1 METKSNTLRNRDTLK
16 NGDIVYIKVPILYRA
31 DVIYNNKSKEHYK
44 ELNEEYLN
52 FKLPKYNDYP
62 KDLTIP
68 KFFTFLPSD
77 AYLSPWMNYDEV
89 LLQYES
95 KNKIGKFVFYDGIID
110 KVNRDHFN
118 TIKNTVD
125 GYIAIYDVHE
135 IYLLNPIKFLYDNP
149 SEIKPTYSTDELP
162 TLLSAERDIILDNI
176 VD

>member
-1 METKSNTLRNRDTLK
+1 MESKSNTLRNNNTLK
-16 NGDIVYIKVPILYRA
+16 TGDIVYMKVPILYRA
-31 DVIYNNKSKEHYK
+31 DIVYNNKSKDRYK

-68 KFFTFLPSD
+68 KFFTFLSSD

-95 KNKIGKFVFYDGIID
+95 KNKVGKFIFYDGR
-110 KVNRDHFN
+110 VNIANFN
-118 TIKNTVD
+118 SIKDTVD
-125 GYIAIYDVHE
+125 GYIAIEDVHE
-135 IYLLNPIKFLYDNP
+135 IYLLNPTQFLYDKP
-149 SEIKPTYSTDELP
+149 SELEPAYSTTELP
-162 TLLSAERDIILDNI
+162 TLLIAERDIIVDNI

>member
-1 METKSNTLRNRDTLK
+1 MEPKSNTLRNKDTLK
-16 NGDIVYIKVPILYRA
+16 TGDIVYIKVPILYRA
-31 DVIYNNKSKEHYK
+31 DIVYNNKSKDRYK

-68 KFFTFLPSD
+68 KYFTFLPSD

-95 KNKIGKFVFYDGIID
+95 KNKVGKFVFYDGR
-110 KVNRDHFN
+110 VNIANFN
-118 TIKNTVD
+118 TIKDTLD
-125 GYIAIYDVHE
+125 GYIAIEDVHE
-135 IYLLNPIKFLYDNP
+135 LYLLNPIQFLYNNP
-149 SEIKPTYSTDELP
+149 SEIDDTYSTNELP
-162 TLLSAERDIILDNI
+162 TLLQTERDIILNNI